1 MVLKFLYVVCSPVK
15 EGIPEKTELGYVQG
29 RLNVRA
35 GIVFKRSF
43 QRDESMNESLR
54 TLRMSDVSSLVD
66 P

>member
-15 EGIPEKTELGYVQG
+15 EGIPEKTELYVQG